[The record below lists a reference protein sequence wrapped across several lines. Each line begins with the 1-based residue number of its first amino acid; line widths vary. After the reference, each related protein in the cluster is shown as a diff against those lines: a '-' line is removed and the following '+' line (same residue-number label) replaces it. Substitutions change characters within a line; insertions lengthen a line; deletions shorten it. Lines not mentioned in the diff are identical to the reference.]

1 MSFAFFT
8 RQKSVWSIL
17 FFNDFVERHD
27 LLLSKLMSG
36 EIRVEEVE
44 ALV

>member
-36 EIRVEEVE
+36 EIRLKDAE
-44 ALV
+44 AVP